1 MDMSRHSNY
10 VASQNATDLGAT
22 LSLGLIFFIVLGFQ
36 LIMSMQIDIYELSQ
50 TRVDLMGYWLTFLI
64 SIFLGLR
71 LRHHG
76 RLHLVPLFLVCL
88 LIVYILFVITLT
100 KPSQSLIAFFI
111 SRYGVVMWFI
121 LGIGFAGFLDVLQKS
136 QQTKYSNITRLI
148 TIGILIFLGTQIV
161 SFARQYIAFPVRSIN
176 YQAVASSASIFL
188 VIVAVIIE
196 TLWGQKKPLL
206 LSAAYLIVG
215 TALVV
220 AIVLLQ
226 STSIVVLWVGLAV
239 VFFYKVL
246 ADSRLLVK
254 LILGIF
260 AAIAV
265 FYFLN
270 SETFEVI
277 TQTTRFNVFFES
289 EGEFSSLSSRL
300 SIIDSFLYQ
309 FAVSPIFGHFE
320 AEIVAGVGQG
330 MYLHSLPLSFL
341 THTGLVGT
349 TLLLVA
355 LTLFLRGRVFLRGGI
370 DPIET
375 QIARITL
382 VILALGSISTFLT
395 WSVLW
400 FMMGV
405 LCRRPSIVCE
415 RY

>member
-1 MDMSRHSNY
+1 
-10 VASQNATDLGAT
+10 
-22 LSLGLIFFIVLGFQ
+22 
-36 LIMSMQIDIYELSQ
+36 MQIDIYELSQ
-50 TRVDLMGYWLTFLI
+50 TRVDLMGYWLTFSL

-71 LRHHG
+71 LRNHCRIHI
-76 RLHLVPLFLVCL
+76 VPLLLVCL
-88 LIVYILFVITLT
+88 LIIYIFFVITLT

-111 SRYGVVMWFI
+111 SRYGIIMWFI
-121 LGIGFAGFLDVLQKS
+121 LGIGFAGFLDIIQKS
-136 QQTKYSNITRLI
+136 QQTKYSKITRLI
-148 TIGILIFLGTQIV
+148 TIGILIFLGTQV
-161 SFARQYIAFPVRSIN
+161 FSFARQYIAFPVQSMN

-188 VIVAVIIE
+188 LIVALTIE
-196 TLWGQKKPLL
+196 TLWGGKKPLI
-206 LSAAYLIVG
+206 LSTAYLIVG
-215 TALVV
+215 TVLVV

-226 STSIVVLWVGLAV
+226 STSIVVLWIGLAV
-239 VFFYKVL
+239 VFFYKML
-246 ADSRLLVK
+246 ADSRFLVK
-254 LILGIF
+254 LTLGIF
-260 AAIAV
+260 TAIAI

-341 THTGLVGT
+341 THTGIVGT

-355 LTLFLRGRVFLRGGI
+355 LTLFLRSRVIHQRGI

-375 QIARITL
+375 QIARIML
-382 VILALGSISTFLT
+382 VILALGSIATFLT